1 VIDRFVVAHKGD
13 ASPSSRYRLGP
24 LIEVLA
30 EPPTMVEAP
39 PVFGASHTAELVAA
53 GGRDRALV
61 LQRVLPE
68 PGLAGR
74 IRDAYGAVVFDYD
87 DALYASPPNVRGSRA
102 EEVLRAA
109 RRLALR
115 GSPSAS
121 GRRREL
127 VELLRTVDLCVAG
140 NPVLRD
146 FATRLGAPA
155 VVIPTTIEP
164 VAEDPDRPEEPTV
177 VWLGLPG
184 SLRYLDG
191 IRGALRKAQAR
202 TPFRLRIVCSAPWPD
217 ERLRPE
223 FVRWSEAASR
233 EALLTATVGIAPL
246 ADTAWTRGKCA
257 SRCIQYGAHALP
269 AVASPVGVT
278 PEVVLHGRSGWLA
291 SSAEEWVEHLTAA
304 LRDPGRSHAM
314 GLAAREHVAERFSP
328 EIARRGWREALRTL
342 RAAGG
347 D

>member
-1 VIDRFVVAHKGD
+1 MITHFVLGQKGD

-24 LIEVLA
+24 LIEVLPA
-30 EPPTMVEAP
+30 PHTLVDVP
-39 PVFGASHTAELVAA
+39 PVFGSSHANELLAA
-53 GGRDRALV
+53 GSRDRALV

-68 PGLAGR
+68 RGVVPELRA
-74 IRDAYGAVVFDYD
+74 AYGSIVFDYD
-87 DALYASPPNVRGSRA
+87 DALYAAPPNARGSRA
-102 EEVLRAA
+102 EELVRAA

-115 GSPSAS
+115 GSPTAS

-127 VELLRTVDLCVAG
+127 VALLRSVDLCVAG

-146 FATRLGAPA
+146 FAAGLDAPT

-191 IRGALRKAQAR
+191 IRGALRAVHAR

-223 FVRWSEAASR
+223 FVRWSESASR
-233 EALLTATVGIAPL
+233 AALLTATVGIAPL
-246 ADTAWTRGKCA
+246 ADTPWTRGKCA
-257 SRCIQYGAHALP
+257 SRCIQYGAHALA

-278 PEVVLHGRSGWLA
+278 PEVVVHERTGWLA
-291 SSAEEWVEHLTAA
+291 SSPAEWVERLTAA
-304 LRDPGRSHAM
+304 LRDPGRTHAL
-314 GLAAREHVAERFSP
+314 GLAARDRVADRFSP
-328 EIARRGWREALRTL
+328 EVARRMW
-342 RAAGG
+342 RAALETLAH
-347 D
+347 